1 MSNIDT
7 PKIRMMSNI
16 IVEKTN
22 LHTIS
27 REDLNRQHDLLVYAY
42 AQTERE
48 IWGENYVRIYLDEYK
63 ELIEKETV
71 FTAWLDDEV
80 VGTILLLNLG
90 SRTFSFGLLA
100 ADFSKKGIGIGR
112 KLVEA
117 AEKEAV
123 RQGASRMILE
133 ILKPENQ
140 FVPVK
145 KQLADWYERLG
156 YNHFKTASF
165 IELKPDKIE
174 KVKSLITPSVFDCY
188 EKELK

>member
-22 LHTIS
+22 PHTIC
-27 REDLNRQHDLLVYAY
+27 REDLNRQHELLVYAY

-63 ELIEKETV
+63 ELIEKEIV

-90 SRTFSFGLLA
+90 SQTFSFGLLA
-100 ADFSKKGIGIGR
+100 ADFSKKGVGIGR

-145 KQLADWYERLG
+145 KQLAEWYERLG

-174 KVKSLITPSVFDCY
+174 KAKSLITPSVFDCY